1 MCRVTHPDG
10 AAEERARGVNFPLG
24 GGGRG
29 HLRAGLPLLLPHAVP
44 VHAATTT
51 QHFIKTAQVIA
62 VTITPTTDAPDRLAL
77 FISSNQILDS

>member
-1 MCRVTHPDG
+1 MTHPDG

-51 QHFIKTAQVIA
+51 TQHFIKTAQVIA
-62 VTITPTTDAPDRLAL
+62 VTITQTTEAPDRLAL